1 MPTPCP
7 ASEEST
13 AIISKL
19 IGIADISAT
28 ELLRK
33 VLADFGQ
40 SFAIATSFQDEG
52 MVLVDMAVKISPRA
66 RVLTVDTGRLPAATL
81 DMIAT
86 VERHYGITVEVL
98 HPNFAEVT
106 AMTSR
111 FGQDLFR
118 DDTAFR
124 RLCCEVRKV
133 RPLEAVTDVR
143 AWAFGLRREQSESRR
158 DIAQV
163 EETGGLLRM
172 HPLAAWTKSEV
183 ADYIREHNV
192 PRHPL
197 YAAGYATIGCDPC
210 TRAINPGEDE
220 RAGRWWWEQDI
231 DKECGIHFSPDGKV
245 ERQLDVLLS
254 EVLAAR

>member
-1 MPTPCP
+1 
-7 ASEEST
+7 
-13 AIISKL
+13 L
-19 IGIADISAT
+19 IGIVDISAI
-28 ELLRK
+28 ELLSK
-33 VLADFGQ
+33 TLSDFGR

-52 MVLVDMAVKISPRA
+52 MVLVDMALGISPQA
-66 RVLTVDTGRLPAATL
+66 RILTVDTGRLPTATL
-81 DMIAT
+81 DMIGV
-86 VERHYGITVEVL
+86 VERHYGIKVEIAR
-98 HPNFAEVT
+98 PDPAEVA

-111 FGQDLFR
+111 FGQNLFR

-133 RPLEAVTDVR
+133 RPLDAIADVR

-158 DIAQV
+158 DIAQM
-163 EETGGLLRM
+163 EEVGGKLKL

-183 ADYIREHNV
+183 ADYLREHDV

-210 TRAINPGEDE
+210 TRSVEAGEDE
-220 RAGRWWWEQDI
+220 RAGRWWWEQDA
-231 DKECGIHFSPDGKV
+231 DKECGIHFSPDGRA
-245 ERQLDVLLS
+245 ERRLDVLLS

>member
-1 MPTPCP
+1 M
-7 ASEEST
+7 
-13 AIISKL
+13 ID
-19 IGIADISAT
+19 IADISAT

-33 VLADFGQ
+33 VLDEFGPA
-40 SFAIATSFQDEG
+40 FAIATSFQDEG
-52 MVLVDMAVKISPRA
+52 MVLVDMAVRISPRV

-81 DMIAT
+81 DMIGL
-86 VERHYGITVEVL
+86 VERHYGIAVETVR
-98 HPNFAEVT
+98 PDAGEVT

-111 FGQDLFR
+111 YGRDLFR

-124 RLCCEVRKV
+124 RLCCEIRKV
-133 RPLEAVTDVR
+133 RPLEAVADVR

-163 EETGGLLRM
+163 DDADGRVRL
-172 HPLAAWTKSEV
+172 HPLAAWTKGEVSEYV
-183 ADYIREHNV
+183 RDHGV

-210 TRAINPGEDE
+210 TRAVGPGEDE
-220 RAGRWWWEQDI
+220 RAGRWWWELDAA
-231 DKECGIHFSPDGKV
+231 KECGIHFSPDGQAQ
-245 ERQLDVLLS
+245 RQVDVLLR

>member
-1 MPTPCP
+1 
-7 ASEEST
+7 
-13 AIISKL
+13 L
-19 IGIADISAT
+19 IEIADIPAA

-33 VLADFGQ
+33 VFVDYGGTL
-40 SFAIATSFQDEG
+40 AIATSFQDEG
-52 MVLVDMAVKISPRA
+52 MVLVDMALRISPGV

-81 DMIAT
+81 DMIGI
-86 VERHYGITVEVL
+86 VERRYGIRIETI
-98 HPNFAEVT
+98 HPDVAEVA

-111 FGQDLFR
+111 FGRDLFR
-118 DDTAFR
+118 EDTAFR

-133 RPLEAVTDVR
+133 RPLESVTDVR

-163 EETGGLLRM
+163 EEIDGKLRV
-172 HPLAAWTKSEV
+172 HPLAAWTKNEV
-183 ADYIREHNV
+183 AAYLREHNV

-210 TRAINPGEDE
+210 TRAVRTGEDE
-220 RAGRWWWEQDI
+220 RAGRWWWEQDAA
-231 DKECGIHFSPDGKV
+231 KECGIHFTPDGQA
-245 ERQLDVLLS
+245 ERRVDVLLR

>member
-1 MPTPCP
+1 MI
-7 ASEEST
+7 E
-13 AIISKL
+13 
-19 IGIADISAT
+19 IADIPAAG
-28 ELLRK
+28 LLGK
-33 VLADFGQ
+33 VLDQFGRA
-40 SFAIATSFQDEG
+40 FAIATSFQDEG
-52 MVLVDMAVKISPRA
+52 MVLVDMAVRISPGV

-81 DMIAT
+81 DMIGM
-86 VERHYGITVEVL
+86 VERHYGIVVETVRPDAREV
-98 HPNFAEVT
+98 A

-118 DDTAFR
+118 DGAAFR

-133 RPLEAVTDVR
+133 RPLDAVPDVR

-163 EETGGLLRM
+163 EEAGGRLRL
-172 HPLAAWTKSEV
+172 HPLAAWSKDEV
-183 ADYIREHNV
+183 GDYLREHGV

-210 TRAINPGEDE
+210 TRAAHPGEDE
-220 RAGRWWWEQDI
+220 RAGRWWWEQDTAR
-231 DKECGIHFSPDGKV
+231 ECGIHFSPDGQA
-245 ERQLDVLLS
+245 ERQLDVLLR

>member
-1 MPTPCP
+1 
-7 ASEEST
+7 
-13 AIISKL
+13 L
-19 IGIADISAT
+19 IDIADISAT

-33 VLADFGQ
+33 VLDEFGPA
-40 SFAIATSFQDEG
+40 FAIATSFQDEG
-52 MVLVDMAVKISPRA
+52 MVLVDMAVRISPRV

-81 DMIAT
+81 DMIGL
-86 VERHYGITVEVL
+86 VERHYGIAVETVR
-98 HPNFAEVT
+98 PDAGEVT

-111 FGQDLFR
+111 YGRDLFR

-124 RLCCEVRKV
+124 RLCCEIRKV
-133 RPLEAVTDVR
+133 RPLEAVADVR

-163 EETGGLLRM
+163 DDADGRVRL
-172 HPLAAWTKSEV
+172 HPLAAWTKGEVSEYV
-183 ADYIREHNV
+183 RDHGV

-210 TRAINPGEDE
+210 TRAVGPGEDE
-220 RAGRWWWEQDI
+220 RAGRWWWELDAA
-231 DKECGIHFSPDGKV
+231 KECGIHFSPDGQAQ
-245 ERQLDVLLS
+245 RQVDVLLR

>member
-1 MPTPCP
+1 
-7 ASEEST
+7 
-13 AIISKL
+13 L
-19 IGIADISAT
+19 IGIADISAV
-28 ELLRK
+28 ELLK
-33 VLADFGQ
+33 KTLDDLGQ
-40 SFAIATSFQDEG
+40 GFAIATSFQDEG
-52 MVLVDMAVKISPRA
+52 MVLVDMAVRISPRA

-81 DMIAT
+81 DMIGM
-86 VERHYGITVEVL
+86 VERHYGIAVEVAR
-98 HPNFAEVT
+98 PDAGEVG

-133 RPLEAVTDVR
+133 RPLAAVTDVR

-163 EETGGLLRM
+163 EQADGLLKL

-183 ADYIREHNV
+183 SGYLREHGV

-210 TRAINPGEDE
+210 TRAINAGEDE
-220 RAGRWWWEQDI
+220 RAGRWWWEQDV
-231 DKECGIHFSPDGKV
+231 DKECGIHFSPDGKA
-245 ERQLDVLLS
+245 ERRLDVLLS